1 MTHVTCRLTA
11 KNRDQ
16 LRNPTLGNRVWATVL
31 SVRFRL
37 RDVNGALSSVGTS
50 RLICV
55 ARSVDGISPTRRQWT
70 PTMVGGPTPR
80 MTAGCRCMESAR
92 ARPGRTVLPATH
104 SRRRRTKMSAG
115 ERVSFAA
122 GRRFHGPARNA
133 SVECRRTGQRRN
145 ERKIQLESA
154 CTLFYKKLGFRRGT
168 RATVSA
174 S

>member
-1 MTHVTCRLTA
+1 MGYRFIRSFQTARCERGFVERGNITSYLCRA
-11 KNRDQ
+11 
-16 LRNPTLGNRVWATVL
+16 V
-31 SVRFRL
+31 
-37 RDVNGALSSVGTS
+37 
-50 RLICV
+50 
-55 ARSVDGISPTRRQWT
+55 RSVDGISPTRRQWT